1 MHYSDYLQLDKILNA
16 QEPESDKQGEHA
28 HDEMLFIVIH
38 QTYELWFH
46 QLLFEVDSVIGI
58 LGQPS
63 LNDNSPEL
71 QTIVHR
77 LSRCATILKVLVHQI
92 DIMETMTPMD
102 FLDFRDKLRPA
113 SGFQSWQFK
122 LLEARLGLKYEH
134 RFGQQYYLSQLRQPE
149 IDRIQSAEKE
159 PSLLQLLNKW
169 LERMPF
175 FDEDAANLFWGDYRA
190 RYQQSLADAEKTNLD
205 HFDTVFFGKTASAPA
220 SPGNAVPAAC
230 AYASST
236 NTPSPA
242 SAPARSLSPQ
252 ACRSALFIMLY
263 RGYPLLQLPFQV
275 LHQLLEIDEQLSTWR
290 YRHMSMVA
298 RIIGTRIGTGGSTGR
313 EYLASALER
322 HHLFREIAALTS
334 YLIER
339 KRLPELSAEMQRRL
353 GFVAS

>member
-1 MHYSDYLQLDKILNA
+1 MHYSDYLQLEKILGA
-16 QEPESDKQGEHA
+16 QAPESDRQGQPA

-38 QTYELWFH
+38 QAYELWFR
-46 QLLFEVDSVIGI
+46 QLLFETDSVIDI
-58 LGQPS
+58 LGRPT

-134 RFGQQYYLSQLRQPE
+134 RYGQAYYLSQLRQPE
-149 IDRIQSAEKE
+149 IDRIRAAERE
-159 PSLLQLLNKW
+159 PSLLQLLNGW

-175 FDEDAANLFWGDYRA
+175 LTGDNANVFWEDYRR
-190 RYQQSLADAEKTNLD
+190 RYQESLNEAEKGNLAY
-205 HFDTVFFGKTASAPA
+205 FDAVLGG
-220 SPGNAVPAAC
+220 PGGAED
-230 AYASST
+230 
-236 NTPSPA
+236 
-242 SAPARSLSPQ
+242 RSLSPE
-252 ACRSALFIMLY
+252 ASRAAVFIMLY
-263 RGYPLLQLPFQV
+263 RGYPMLQLPFQM

-290 YRHMSMVA
+290 FRHMSMVH
-298 RIIGTRIGTGGSTGR
+298 RMIGTRTGTGGSTGKD
-313 EYLASALER
+313 YLGAALQR

-334 YLIER
+334 FLIER
-339 KRLPELSAEMQRRL
+339 RRLPALSPEMERGL
-353 GFVAS
+353 GFSAP